1 MRANEI
7 RGMTPVQIQQHLA
20 LPTVPTHIV
29 DVTIPP
35 GTRMQ
40 TGKVAPQPN
49 FGALKK
55 GGTQY
60 ELLDRIPSSNFKN
73 MRPLK

>member
-7 RGMTPVQIQQHLA
+7 RGMPPVQIQQHLA
-20 LPTVPTHIV
+20 LPTVPTYIV
-29 DVTIPP
+29 DVTIPS

-49 FGALKK
+49 FGALNK
-55 GGTQY
+55 GGN
-60 ELLDRIPSSNFKN
+60 SV
-73 MRPLK
+73 